1 MSKKNQ
7 FKKEAI
13 IAGFDVA
20 EEGGEFIFAETQ
32 LAEQLWD
39 SKMQQITELQ
49 LSLRVKDH
57 PLMTLIKVWNSQI
70 KDQEGAAAQVLKKC
84 TEQLEY
90 ALKNTFVKHEVVVIS
105 PYAPSPLNQDTSLF
119 NIIEV
124 KEDISHVVMLDP
136 DGTRW
141 ESHVR
146 HLKKATQADL
156 EAGYRK

>member
-1 MSKKNQ
+1 MKEL
-7 FKKEAI
+7 FIKEAE

-20 EEGGEFIFAETQ
+20 QEQSEFIYAETQ
-32 LAEQLWD
+32 LAEKLWTT
-39 SKMQQITELQ
+39 KMQQISELQ
-49 LSLRVKDH
+49 MSLRVKDH
-57 PLMTLIKVWNSQI
+57 PLLTLINVWNAQI
-70 KDQEGAAAQVLKKC
+70 NDHDGAAAQVLKKC

-105 PYAPSPLNQDTSLF
+105 PYAPSPINQDISLF

-136 DGTRW
+136 NGTRW

-156 EAGYRK
+156 EAGYRN